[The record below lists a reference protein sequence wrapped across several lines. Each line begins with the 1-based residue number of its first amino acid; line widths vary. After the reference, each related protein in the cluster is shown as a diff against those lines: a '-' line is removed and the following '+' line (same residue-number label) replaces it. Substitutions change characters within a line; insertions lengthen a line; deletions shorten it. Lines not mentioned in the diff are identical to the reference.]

1 MYLIIFHNNVAS
13 LVLVL
18 EHLIEL
24 YSYHELIDLTGQEW
38 PGQVLGIRGV
48 LFCLWLR

>member
-24 YSYHELIDLTGQEW
+24 YSYHELINLTGQFLMTVESSLNEGN
-38 PGQVLGIRGV
+38 GQVR
-48 LFCLWLR
+48 C